1 MAKVVFSPTQ
11 RHHTWPQQPP
21 VTWPQQPPV
30 AIRQQR
36 HGNVSSRKSIPP
48 STPNLARAPK
58 HLRQK
63 KRSASRPAQKERSAS
78 HHLKNTRHW
87 LWPRRKKKGLRQQ
100 REDFIQKVKEQLINK
115 DHGNNDSD
123 CYKLA
128 SQRWMHSK
136 VRAQMITSMGEAEA
150 KRRKL
155 LPAAK

>member
-63 KRSASRPAQKERSAS
+63 KECEQTGTERKKCEPSSKKHKTLAVAPS
-78 HHLKNTRHW
+78 
-87 LWPRRKKKGLRQQ
+87 KKKGLRQQ